1 MIPKPQT
8 STPGTEIQ
16 GKVKN
21 YKVEIVIRNSDGTV
35 KEKRVETVSKVV

>member
-1 MIPKPQT
+1 MTQKPQT

-16 GKVKN
+16 GKVKD

>member
-1 MIPKPQT
+1 MTQKPQT

-21 YKVEIVIRNSDGTV
+21 YNVEVVIRKADGTV
-35 KEKRVETVSKVV
+35 KEKRIETISKAR